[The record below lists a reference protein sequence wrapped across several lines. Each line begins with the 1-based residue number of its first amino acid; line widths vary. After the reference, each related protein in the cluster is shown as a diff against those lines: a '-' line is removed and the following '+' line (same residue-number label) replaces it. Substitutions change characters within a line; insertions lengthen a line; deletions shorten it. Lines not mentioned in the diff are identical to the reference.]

1 MSQIMI
7 WNLLVLAFGA
17 GGAYFLLKHTKKDVN
32 GLGQKVRGEMSRAA
46 TRHQNVTVAL
56 MLLASDEQKAKIADL
71 LRESHEDKTE

>member
-1 MSQIMI
+1 MI

>member
-1 MSQIMI
+1 MI
-7 WNLLVLAFGA
+7 WNLLALAFGA